1 MLALLIAMPL
11 GVITA
16 YRATSRFDR
25 ASNATA
31 FGLLAIPNFALALVL
46 AYYVGV
52 QLEWLP
58 VSGYVA
64 PSEDLVEHSGAW
76 RCRSSPWPPARSLP
90 TCACCA
96 AT

>member
-1 MLALLIAMPL
+1 M
-11 GVITA
+11 ITA

-31 FGLLAIPNFALALVL
+31 FGLLAFPNFALALVL

-64 PSEDLVEHSGAW
+64 SSEDLVEHLRRMA
-76 RCRSSPWPPARSLP
+76 LP
-90 TCACCA
+90 VIALAAGQIAAYMRCCA